1 MRKIIEEIVSALKCN
16 GEMTAT
22 ELAALVR
29 RHNQNIQDSKNHHAK
44 KRLLPY
50 YLRVKRQDEELWS
63 SWKIDADCEH
73 ALVKLLQMKPRRT
86 ASGVATITVITKP
99 WICSSNCIY
108 CPNDIRMPKSY
119 LSDEPACQRAERN
132 FFDPYLQASMRLAAL
147 NDMGHNTSKIEL
159 IVLGGTWND
168 YPEEYQLW
176 YMSELF
182 RALNNPATKEEI
194 DNRRGLYENAGIS
207 SQEEDLEQ
215 RAQEIQDRIN
225 SGSATYNQAF
235 AKYYKDDA
243 GWNKV
248 SEFMQGSWENLESL
262 HTQNENANHRVVG
275 LVIETRPDLIND
287 ETGRTMRRLGC
298 TKVQLGIQ
306 SLNPEVL
313 KANQRRIDIAAI
325 EKAFR
330 VLRLHGFKIHIHFM
344 VNLLGSSPEMDKL
357 DYLKLVTD
365 DKFLPDEVK
374 LYPCSLIN
382 GTPLMD
388 SFACGDW
395 KPYSEDELVDVLV
408 CDTLATPAYTRI
420 SRMIRD
426 ISSGDIVAGN
436 KKTNLRQMVE
446 GKIELINAE
455 GGAQVENSVVEVSIE
470 AGVAVAGVEGVACGS
485 GASGGVATSTTS
497 KASATS
503 TSSTSLEKI
512 TPNSLKSAK
521 VREIRYREIN
531 TNGVDPSQFRLDK
544 IHYNTSCTR
553 EIFMQWVDNNDRI
566 AGFLRLSLPF
576 EEKGAMIRE
585 VHIYGQAALIV
596 NAKVNHL
603 NTGSLATSRGKN
615 QAQHMGLGSHLVTSA
630 CNIAQE
636 AGFDQISVISAIGT
650 REYYRKLGFHD
661 AGLYQV
667 RELR

>member
-63 SWKIDADCEH
+63 SWKIDEDCEH

-455 GGAQVENSVVEVSIE
+455 GGAQVEDCVVE
-470 AGVAVAGVEGVACGS
+470 
-485 GASGGVATSTTS
+485 
-497 KASATS
+497 ASAKNTPTS
-503 TSSTSLEKI
+503 I
-512 TPNSLKSAK
+512 RPAK

-531 TNGVDPSQFRLDK
+531 TNDVDLSQVRLDK
-544 IHYNTSCTR
+544 IHYDTACTR
-553 EIFMQWVDNNDRI
+553 EVFMQWVDNNDRI

-576 EEKGAMIRE
+576 EGKSAMIRE
-585 VHIYGQAALIV
+585 VHIYGQAALIASAEV
-596 NAKVNHL
+596 S
-603 NTGSLATSRGKN
+603 GSSIENPESHKRKN
-615 QAQHMGLGSHLVTSA
+615 QAQHLGLGSNLVANA
-630 CNIAQE
+630 CTIAQE
-636 AGFDQISVISAIGT
+636 AGFESIRVISAIGT
-650 REYYRKLGFHD
+650 REYYRNLGFRD
-661 AGLYQV
+661 AGLYQM
-667 RELR
+667 RELG